1 VGRQRKNSIFNH
13 YKNKNKTKN
22 MKKLAIVA
30 LIATLTSCG
39 SSETKAPATKTDST
53 GVKVDSNSTKP
64 TESTEKTPVVTEEKA
79 PVATEKKDA
88 VK

>member
-64 TESTEKTPVVTEEKA
+64 AESTPVATEKA

>member
-1 VGRQRKNSIFNH
+1 
-13 YKNKNKTKN
+13 

-39 SSETKAPATKTDST
+39 SSETKAPAKTDST
-53 GVKVDSNSTKP
+53 GVKSDSTKVE
-64 TESTEKTPVVTEEKA
+64 TTKTV
-79 PVATEKKDA
+79 KDT

>member
-1 VGRQRKNSIFNH
+1 VEKQRKNSIFN
-13 YKNKNKTKN
+13 YYKNKTKN

-30 LIATLTSCG
+30 LVATLTSCG

-53 GVKVDSNSTKP
+53 EVKKSDSTKVEE
-64 TESTEKTPVVTEEKA
+64 TKTITD
-79 PVATEKKDA
+79 T